1 MSDAQRC
8 EPPEHLRGE
17 DGWHWLSPLESG
29 RFAEAMKWYADTQQW
44 VAIGCNA
51 DADLVQARRFW
62 TYLSPVAPPDLVRAL
77 VEALVECSDDLE
89 AYVNADNE
97 HASRYPAMEERR
109 QRDLAPVLAARAAL
123 HRAKEAGL

>member
-8 EPPEHLRGE
+8 EPPEHREYLVALADHIDRITWRGRYYHL
-17 DGWHWLSPLESG
+17 GGL
-29 RFAEAMKWYADTQQW
+29 A
-44 VAIGCNA
+44 
-51 DADLVQARRFW
+51 
-62 TYLSPVAPPDLVRAL
+62 PVAPPDLVRAL

-109 QRDLAPVLAARAAL
+109 QRDLAPVLAARAVL
-123 HRAKEAGL
+123 HRAKEAGV